1 MNAKIIATVLLLIA
15 AAGAHAQERNNKTE
29 QLAPAPEMV
38 QRETPAEEGSIFRA
52 VQQKAYPTV
61 NLGEFFVKNIRYPK
75 AAKKAH
81 IEGRV
86 ILEAI
91 VEKDG
96 SISNIRVLKGQELGH
111 GLPEEAI
118 RVLKMTPKWKPAVA
132 NGKEVRSYYLI
143 PVTFN
148 L

>member
-1 MNAKIIATVLLLIA
+1 MSSKIIGIVLLLIA
-15 AAGAHAQERNNKTE
+15 TVSAQAQERNNKTE
-29 QLAPAPEMV
+29 RLSPAPEMV
-38 QRETPAEEGSIFRA
+38 QSEIQAEEGEIFRA

-61 NLGEFFVKNIRYPK
+61 NLAEFFVKNIRYPK
-75 AAKKAH
+75 AAKKAN

-96 SISNIRVLKGQELGH
+96 SISNIRILKGQELGH

-118 RVLKMTPKWKPAVA
+118 RVLKTTPKWHPAIA
-132 NGKEVRSYYLI
+132 EGKAVRSYYII

>member
-1 MNAKIIATVLLLIA
+1 MNLKITLTALLLIV
-15 AAGAHAQERNNKTE
+15 GISTQAQENKTQTE
-29 QLAPAPEMV
+29 HPGPKLV
-38 QRETPAEEGSIFRA
+38 QIEAQPEEGKIFRA
-52 VQQKAYPTV
+52 VQQKAHPIV
-61 NLGEFFVKNIRYPK
+61 DLGEFFTKNIRYPK
-75 AAKKAH
+75 AAKKAR

-96 SISNIRVLKGQELGH
+96 SISNIRILKGQELGH

-118 RVLKMTPKWKPAVA
+118 RVLKTTPKWHPAIA
-132 NGKEVRSYYLI
+132 EGKAVRSYYII